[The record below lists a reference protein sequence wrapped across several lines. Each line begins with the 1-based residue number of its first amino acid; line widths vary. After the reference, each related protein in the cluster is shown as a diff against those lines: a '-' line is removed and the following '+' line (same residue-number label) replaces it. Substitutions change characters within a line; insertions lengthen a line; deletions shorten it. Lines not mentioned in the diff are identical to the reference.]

1 MVIERRFLL
10 GTKTFLGLLGI
21 FFGVFSP
28 ISSAFQPL
36 NERFSHYEFG
46 RTDAKYAVNVEMSKL
61 NEFSIRHGAAING
74 FVYTYDSE
82 EKIYR
87 IGGEGGIISSLDTA
101 DLNKMVIYSGN
112 LYWGSAEEPSIV
124 KIEFHYN
131 NGDEKSFGRS
141 DFASNIV
148 KSAHELQSDLISVS
162 FWSDGWLIDGLR
174 FNYPRLESAS
184 PSGDFSENFP
194 QLKIKRALSQAGEG
208 FLYAVMPTSKR
219 IGLLTYDGTTTIDVP
234 THELNY
240 ERLTILECGSRD
252 GFVPRTAVQNH
263 ENVLGVTGY
272 ESIDDSCHLA
282 KNSEFKWFAGNSS
295 ELNSWYSDSLQG
307 EPQCYSL
314 DGERCITQLDY
325 TQHDEITNRFIL
337 RHLGDKGQ
345 RIAEHLKDTNQLTL
359 KINGNPL
366 GQGVLT
372 SLTLPYELEHT
383 STYLER
389 STTGGG
395 NGAFPPNYAVNGI
408 LQLPE
413 ITYPDS
419 QTETIYP
426 ESQTETIYTE
436 STYTERLPIEQ
447 SKRVIV
453 DVSLTE
459 APVTVYLPNG
469 QAHRL
474 STGDRKIWT
483 FLGGEWFEEGRNI
496 NDYPDI
502 VRRAQPV
509 TCNQTLTNMSGHWC
523 AKAASLG
530 QAFRYQTVQGNI
542 DATLS
547 NMETLFTTMEAYEA
561 QRIKDTFL
569 PRIASLQ
576 ERVESKKRE
585 KEVECAWAWPGLW
598 LMVIA
603 CEIASIEYDDL
614 RDALDA
620 LNKEYEATLKAS
632 RDKVQLAR
640 ESRWHKLH
648 ETWAHHDG
656 THFAGLLL
664 EESKT
669 LDDLKTLKAGYD
681 KSAQQAKTDYQA
693 AMNKH
698 LHVASVGHILL
709 KTLEDLPLVGP
720 EIKHIVDYT
729 RHPSAKN
736 LRRMLLGLAGPVG
749 EAVEGVVELTTE
761 PGALNQKEIKFL
773 TDALTDLS
781 NDSTIG
787 EGLQDVISDAI
798 NDLGDEVIESIRQAG
813 LWRDKP
819 GEVNLIQSDYQNLVD
834 WRSQAQRIN
843 YDFWQ
848 GDSEQEIN
856 VQKKFTPQNSNFTS
870 FLAHPTVFD
879 ANSLTEIEYASGGSL
894 FATKLAT
901 IFNHSFGTG
910 YEKVAKSNPAYTSW
924 TRDQVTNEL
933 YKVIADPAY
942 YQQRQPYWVD
952 STAIGKRPAG
962 LVFTDQHAMIV
973 INSDLVSR
981 NSADFYK
988 FYFEEL
994 GHLVNWWRCKI
1005 FDVNVSQCQS
1015 PGDAGAR
1022 FRDAVLIDSSLHT
1035 ATLPSLLAD
1044 LPQHPNVDK
1053 QTMQFSDNSF
1063 ATLEGWPD
1071 YYTVNDH
1078 IGGGGKFSWLLRLGL
1093 DMSSQELK
1101 GLLDEFDM
1109 EVIINAPSPALKGN
1123 PWGKS
1128 ANGYCKTDTD
1138 TDCNMPTMWM
1148 SVAFRDALKV
1158 VSGSMPQFKDAKAS
1172 KAGFDLIP
1180 MLVRKH
1186 GGKLPFQLT
1195 SVNSTD
1201 WRYMGSHDIYYK
1213 KFTGSLVARL
1223 NLWKTQKVMRGKT
1236 AGTTFKPEISLKSV
1250 PASGSY
1256 VVEIA
1261 TKDKD
1266 DFAAWLAGDI
1276 VSTVAGCAVG
1286 FVVGVIAETDPVS
1299 LCHVMSDITEA
1310 VETAFQGLDKRP
1322 TMFFE
1327 ADGNISLPVSLEYRY
1342 ATSGDKIRRRT
1353 TIEAPSGRVQYSAEG
1368 RAQYLV
1374 GEAPASIPEE
1384 DISHNRVSITTNP
1397 QISSFRTKAG
1407 KAFSKLGARSINP
1420 VGVFRFRIGFD
1431 YAEKVIQKGAY
1442 ALPSA
1447 VVED

>member
-1 MVIERRFLL
+1 MVNMVIEEHRFPL
-10 GTKTFLGLLGI
+10 GIKTFLSLLGI
-21 FFGVFSP
+21 FFGVFST
-28 ISSAFQPL
+28 IFSVSAS
-36 NERFSHYEFG
+36 ERKFFHYEFG
-46 RTDAKYAVNVEMSKL
+46 RTNAKYAVNVEMSKL
-61 NEFSIRHGAAING
+61 NELSIRHGAAIDG

-82 EKIYR
+82 EKIYQ

-101 DLNKMVIYSGN
+101 GLNKMVIYSGN
-112 LYWGSAEEPSIV
+112 FYWGSADEPSIV
-124 KIEFHYN
+124 KIEFHYS
-131 NGDEKSFGRS
+131 NGDKKSFGSS
-141 DFASNIV
+141 DFSANIV
-148 KSAHELQSDLISVS
+148 RSEHEIQPDLISIS
-162 FWSDGWLIDGLR
+162 FWSNGWLIDGLR
-174 FNYPRLESAS
+174 FNYPRLESAH

-194 QLKIKRALSQAGEG
+194 QLKIKRALTPAGEG
-208 FLYAVMPTSKR
+208 FLYTVMPTSKR
-219 IGLLTYDGTTTIDVP
+219 IGLLTYDRTTTIDVP

-252 GFVPRTAVQNH
+252 GFVPRPAVQNH
-263 ENVLGVTGY
+263 ENVLGFTGY
-272 ESIDDSCHLA
+272 ESLDNSCHLA
-282 KNSEFKWFAGNSS
+282 QNSEFKWFAGNSS

-314 DGERCITQLDY
+314 DGERCITPLDY
-325 TQHDEITNRFIL
+325 TQQHEITNPFIL
-337 RHLGDKGQ
+337 QNMGTNAN
-345 RIAEHLKDTNQLTL
+345 RIAGYLTNINQLIL
-359 KINGNPL
+359 KFDESL
-366 GQGVLT
+366 QGT
-372 SLTLPYELEHT
+372 
-383 STYLER
+383 
-389 STTGGG
+389 
-395 NGAFPPNYAVNGI
+395 GI
-408 LQLPE
+408 LESVVLPE
-413 ITYPDS
+413 AFEQTMTYSVSNHS
-419 QTETIYP
+419 QTYIQALASNGQVLLIPPGT
-426 ESQTETIYTE
+426 SAGD
-436 STYTERLPIEQ
+436 TYTHRSPIEQ
-447 SKRVIV
+447 GKRVIV
-453 DVSLTE
+453 DVSFTE
-459 APVTVYLPNG
+459 SPVTVYLPNG
-469 QAHRL
+469 KVHRL
-474 STGDRKIWT
+474 STGDRKIWS

-502 VRRAQPV
+502 VRRARPV
-509 TCNQTLTNMSGHWC
+509 TCNQTLTDRPGHWC

-530 QAFRYQTVQGNI
+530 QTFRHQTVQANI

-561 QRIKDTFL
+561 RRIKDIYL
-569 PRIASLQ
+569 PRLTSLQ
-576 ERVESKKRE
+576 KRVASKERDKRE
-585 KEVECAWAWPGLW
+585 QCAWAWVW
-598 LMVIA
+598 WMAVA
-603 CEIASIEYDDL
+603 CGVTSGEYDDL

-620 LNKEYEATLKAS
+620 LNQEYDATLESS

-640 ESRWHKLH
+640 GSRWHKLH
-648 ETWAHHDG
+648 ETWAQNDG
-656 THFAGLLL
+656 THFSGLLL

-693 AMNKH
+693 AMTKYLNDASPE
-698 LHVASVGHILL
+698 HVLL
-709 KTLEDLPLVGP
+709 KTVEDLPLVGP
-720 EIKHIVDYT
+720 EIKHIVDFA
-729 RHPSAKN
+729 RHPSTKN

-761 PGALNQKEIKFL
+761 PGTLNQKEIKFL
-773 TDALTDLS
+773 TDVLTDLS
-781 NDSTIG
+781 TDSAIG

-798 NDLGDEVIESIRQAG
+798 NDLGDEVIESIRQVG

-819 GEVNLIQSDYQNLVD
+819 GEVNLLQSDYQNLVD
-834 WRSQAQRIN
+834 WRSHAQPIN

-856 VQKKFTPQNSNFTS
+856 VQQKFTPQNSNFTS
-870 FLAHPTVFD
+870 FLADPTAFD
-879 ANSLTEIEYASGGSL
+879 SNSLTEIEYASGGRL
-894 FATKLAT
+894 FATKLAN

-910 YEKVAKSNPAYTSW
+910 YEDVAKSNTAYTSW

-952 STAIGKRPAG
+952 STVIGKRPAG

-973 INSDLVSR
+973 MNSDLVSR

-1022 FRDAVLIDSSLHT
+1022 FRDAVLIDPSLHT
-1035 ATLPSLLAD
+1035 AALPNLLAD

-1053 QTMQFSDNSF
+1053 QTIQFADNSF

-1071 YYTVNDH
+1071 YYTINEH
-1078 IGGGGKFSWLLRLGL
+1078 IGGDGKFSWLLRLGL
-1093 DMSSQELK
+1093 DVTSQELR
-1101 GLLDEFDM
+1101 GLVDVFEL
-1109 EVIINAPSPALKGN
+1109 EVIINAPVPALKGN
-1123 PWGKS
+1123 PWKKS
-1128 ANGYCKTDTD
+1128 ASGYCKTDTD

-1148 SVAFRDALKV
+1148 SIAFRDALKV

-1172 KAGFDLIP
+1172 QAGFDLLP

-1236 AGTTFKPEISLKSV
+1236 PGTTFKPEISLKAA

-1276 VSTVAGCAVG
+1276 VSAVAGCAVG
-1286 FVVGVIAETDPVS
+1286 FGVGVIAETDPVT
-1299 LCHVMSDITEA
+1299 LCHAMSDITEA

-1327 ADGNISLPVSLEYRY
+1327 ADGNINLPVSLEYRY
-1342 ATSGDKIRRRT
+1342 ATSGDKLRRRT
-1353 TIEAPSGRVQYSAEG
+1353 VTEAPSGRVQYSAEG

-1374 GEAPASIPEE
+1374 GEAPGSIPEE
-1384 DISHNRVSITTNP
+1384 DISHNQSSITTNP

-1407 KAFSKLGARSINP
+1407 KAFSKLGAKSVSP

-1447 VVED
+1447 VIED

>member
-21 FFGVFSP
+21 FLGVFST
-28 ISSAFQPL
+28 ISSAFQSQ
-36 NERFSHYEFG
+36 NERFSRYEFG
-46 RTDAKYAVNVEMSKL
+46 RTDAKYAVNIELSKL
-61 NEFSIRHGAAING
+61 NWLAIRHGAAIDG
-74 FVYTYDSE
+74 FVYTYESE
-82 EKIYR
+82 TKIYR
-87 IGGEGGIISSLDTA
+87 VGGEGGIISSLNTA
-101 DLNKMVIYSGN
+101 GLNKMVIYNGHFH
-112 LYWGSAEEPSIV
+112 WGSAEKPTIV
-124 KIEFHYN
+124 KIEFHYQ
-131 NGDEKSFGRS
+131 NGEVISFGS
-141 DFASNIV
+141 TDYTFTTTKYEHDI
-148 KSAHELQSDLISVS
+148 QPDLISFT
-162 FWSDGWLIDGLR
+162 FWSDGRLIDGLR
-174 FNYPRLESAS
+174 FNYPRLDRAS

-194 QLKIKRALSQAGEG
+194 QLKIKRALRQAGEG

-252 GFVPRTAVQNH
+252 GFVPRQVVQNH
-263 ENVLGVTGY
+263 ENVLGFTGY

-307 EPQCYSL
+307 DPQCYSI
-314 DGERCITQLDY
+314 DGERCLTPLDY
-325 TQHDEITNRFIL
+325 TQQDEITNPVIVQDM
-337 RHLGDKGQ
+337 GANANQ
-345 RIAEHLKDTNQLTL
+345 IAAYLSNANQLIFKFDGNLPGAGTL
-359 KINGNPL
+359 A
-366 GQGVLT
+366 
-372 SLTLPYELEHT
+372 SL
-383 STYLER
+383 
-389 STTGGG
+389 
-395 NGAFPPNYAVNGI
+395 V
-408 LQLPE
+408 LPE
-413 ITYPDS
+413 ALEQTRTHSLSNHS
-419 QTETIYP
+419 QAPAKVLASSGQVHFIPPGARVGEA
-426 ESQTETIYTE
+426 YTHR
-436 STYTERLPIEQ
+436 SPLEQ

-453 DVSLTE
+453 DVILTE
-459 APVTVYLPNG
+459 SPVTVYLPNG
-469 QAHRL
+469 KAHRL

-502 VRRAQPV
+502 IRRAQPV
-509 TCNQTLTNMSGHWC
+509 TCNQALTNIPGHWC

-530 QAFRYQTVQGNI
+530 QTFRHQAVQGNI

-547 NMETLFTTMEAYEA
+547 NMEALFTMMEAYEA
-561 QRIKDTFL
+561 QRIKDSFL

-576 ERVESKKRE
+576 KRVDSKKRD
-585 KEVECAWAWPGLW
+585 KANECAWAWIWWMG
-598 LMVIA
+598 VA
-603 CEIASIEYDDL
+603 CAVTSSEYDDL
-614 RDALDA
+614 RDALDE
-620 LNKEYEATLKAS
+620 LKKQYQATLKSS

-640 ESRWHKLH
+640 GSRWHKLH
-648 ETWAHHDG
+648 KTWAHNDG

-669 LDDLKTLKAGYD
+669 LDDLKILKAGYD

-693 AMNKH
+693 AMTKYLND
-698 LHVASVGHILL
+698 ASPDHILL

-720 EIKHIVDYT
+720 EIKHIVDYAH
-729 RHPSAKN
+729 HPSAKN

-773 TDALTDLS
+773 TDVLTDLS
-781 NDSTIG
+781 NDATIG
-787 EGLQDVISDAI
+787 EGLQDVVSDAI

-856 VQKKFTPQNSNFTS
+856 VQQKFTPQKSNFTS

-879 ANSLTEIEYASGGSL
+879 ANSLTEIEYAGGGRL

-910 YEKVAKSNPAYTSW
+910 YEEVAKSNPSYTSW

-1005 FDVNVSQCQS
+1005 FEVNVSQCQAQ
-1015 PGDAGAR
+1015 GDAGAR
-1022 FRDAVLIDSSLHT
+1022 FRDAVLIDPALHT
-1035 ATLPSLLAD
+1035 AALPSLLAD

-1093 DMSSQELK
+1093 DVSSQELQ
-1101 GLLDEFDM
+1101 GLVDVFEM

-1123 PWGKS
+1123 PWKKS

-1148 SVAFRDALKV
+1148 SIAFRDALKV

-1172 KAGFDLIP
+1172 KAGFDILP

-1201 WRYMGSHDIYYK
+1201 WDYMGSHDIYYK

-1223 NLWKTQKVMRGKT
+1223 NLWKTQKMMRGET
-1236 AGTTFKPEISLKSV
+1236 AGTPFKPEISLKAV

-1276 VSTVAGCAVG
+1276 VSAVAGCAVG
-1286 FVVGVIAETDPVS
+1286 FAVGVVAETDPVT

-1327 ADGNISLPVSLEYRY
+1327 ADGNINLPVSLESRY

-1353 TIEAPSGRVQYSAEG
+1353 EIEAPSGRVQYSAEG

-1374 GEAPASIPEE
+1374 GEAPGSIPEE
-1384 DISHNRVSITTNP
+1384 DISNNRVSITTNP
-1397 QISSFRTKAG
+1397 QVSSFRTKAG
-1407 KAFSKLGARSINP
+1407 KAFSKLGAKSISP

-1431 YAEKVIQKGAY
+1431 YAEKVMQKGAY

-1447 VVED
+1447 VIED

>member
-1 MVIERRFLL
+1 MMSIALLLGKNMVIERIFFL
-10 GTKTFLGLLGI
+10 GTKTFHGLLGI
-21 FFGVFSP
+21 FFLVFST
-28 ISSAFQPL
+28 ISSAFQPS
-36 NERFSHYEFG
+36 NESFSHYEFG
-46 RTDAKYAVNVEMSKL
+46 RTDAKYAVNIEMSKL
-61 NEFSIRHGAAING
+61 NELSIRHGAAIDG
-74 FVYTYDSE
+74 FVYTYESDES
-82 EKIYR
+82 IYR
-87 IGGEGGIISSLDTA
+87 IGGESGVISPLDTA
-101 DLNKMVIYSGN
+101 GLIKMSIYSGHF
-112 LYWGSAEEPSIV
+112 YWGSAEKPTIV
-124 KIEFHYN
+124 KIEFHYQ
-131 NGDEKSFGRS
+131 NGEVNSFGS
-141 DFASNIV
+141 TDYAFTTT
-148 KSAHELQSDLISVS
+148 KYEHEIQQDLISIS

-174 FNYPRLESAS
+174 FNYPRLESAP

-240 ERLTILECGSRD
+240 EHLTILECGSSD
-252 GFVPRTAVQNH
+252 DFVTRPAVQNH
-263 ENVLGVTGY
+263 ENVLGFTGY
-272 ESIDDSCHLA
+272 ESIDDSCHVA
-282 KNSEFKWFAGNSS
+282 KNNEFKWFAGNSS

-307 EPQCYSL
+307 KPQCYSI
-314 DGERCITQLDY
+314 DGERCITPLDY
-325 TQHDEITNRFIL
+325 TQQNEITNPFIL
-337 RHLGDKGQ
+337 QEMGANTNL
-345 RIAEHLKDTNQLTL
+345 IAEYLSNINQLILKFDGNLQGTGTL
-359 KINGNPL
+359 A
-366 GQGVLT
+366 
-372 SLTLPYELEHT
+372 SL
-383 STYLER
+383 
-389 STTGGG
+389 
-395 NGAFPPNYAVNGI
+395 V
-408 LQLPE
+408 LPE
-413 ITYPDS
+413 ASEQTITYS
-419 QTETIYP
+419 VSNHSASYLQV
-426 ESQTETIYTE
+426 ESNGEAQLIPPGARAGD
-436 STYTERLPIEQ
+436 TYTHHSPIEQ
-447 SKRVIV
+447 GKRVIV

-459 APVTVYLPNG
+459 SPVTVYLPNG
-469 QAHRL
+469 SVHRL

-509 TCNQTLTNMSGHWC
+509 TCHQTLTDIPGHWC

-530 QAFRYQTVQGNI
+530 QTFRHQTVQANI

-561 QRIKDTFL
+561 QRIKDIYL
-569 PRIASLQ
+569 PRIAPLQ
-576 ERVESKKRE
+576 ERVDRKERE
-585 KEVECAWAWPGLW
+585 KKDECGWSWIWWMA
-598 LMVIA
+598 IA
-603 CEIASIEYDDL
+603 CSVTSDEYDDL
-614 RDALDA
+614 RDALDE
-620 LNKEYEATLKAS
+620 LQQEYEALLESS
-632 RDKVQLAR
+632 REKVQLAR
-640 ESRWHKLH
+640 GSRWHKLH
-648 ETWAHHDG
+648 ETWANNDG

-693 AMNKH
+693 AMTKYLNE
-698 LHVASVGHILL
+698 ASPDHILL
-709 KTLEDLPLVGP
+709 KTLEALPLVGP
-720 EIKHIVDYT
+720 EIKHIVDYA

-736 LRRMLLGLAGPVG
+736 LRSMLLGLAGPVG

-773 TDALTDLS
+773 TDVLTDLS

-787 EGLQDVISDAI
+787 EGLQDVVSDAI

-813 LWRDKP
+813 LWRDKS
-819 GEVNLIQSDYQNLVD
+819 GEVNLIQSDYENLVA

-848 GDSEQEIN
+848 GDSEQEVN
-856 VQKKFTPQNSNFTS
+856 VQQKFTPQNSNYTS

-879 ANSLTEIEYASGGSL
+879 ASSLTEIEYASGGSL

-910 YEKVAKSNPAYTSW
+910 YEEVAKSNPDYTSW
-924 TRDQVTNEL
+924 TREQVTNEL

-962 LVFTDQHAMIV
+962 LVFTEQHAMIV

-1005 FDVNVSQCQS
+1005 FEVNVSHCES

-1022 FRDAVLIDSSLHT
+1022 FRDAVMIDPSLHT

-1053 QTMQFSDNSF
+1053 QTIQFSDNSF

-1071 YYTVNDH
+1071 YYTVNEH
-1078 IGGGGKFSWLLRLGL
+1078 ISGDGKFSWLLRLGL
-1093 DMSSQELK
+1093 DVTSQDLRGLVDVFEL
-1101 GLLDEFDM
+1101 

-1123 PWGKS
+1123 PWKKS

-1148 SVAFRDALKV
+1148 SIAFRDALKV

-1172 KAGFDLIP
+1172 QAGFDLLP

-1223 NLWKTQKVMRGKT
+1223 NLWKTQKLMRGKT
-1236 AGTTFKPEISLKSV
+1236 PGTTFKPELSLKAA

-1276 VSTVAGCAVG
+1276 VSAVAGCAVG
-1286 FVVGVIAETDPVS
+1286 FVVGVIAERDPVT
-1299 LCHVMSDITEA
+1299 LCHAMSDLTEA

-1327 ADGNISLPVSLEYRY
+1327 ADGNITLPVSLEYRY
-1342 ATSGDKIRRRT
+1342 ATSGDKLRRRT
-1353 TIEAPSGRVQYSAEG
+1353 ATEAPSGRVQYSADG
-1368 RAQYLV
+1368 RAHYLV
-1374 GEAPASIPEE
+1374 GEAPGSIPEE

-1407 KAFSKLGARSINP
+1407 KAFSKLGAKSINP
-1420 VGVFRFRIGFD
+1420 VGVFRFRVGFD

-1447 VVED
+1447 VIED

>member
-10 GTKTFLGLLGI
+10 GTKTFLGI
-21 FFGVFSP
+21 FFLVFST
-28 ISSAFQPL
+28 ISSAFQSP
-36 NERFSHYEFG
+36 NERFFHYEFG

-61 NEFSIRHGAAING
+61 NELSIRHGAAIDG

-82 EKIYR
+82 EKIYQ

-101 DLNKMVIYSGN
+101 GLNKMVIYSGN
-112 LYWGSAEEPSIV
+112 FYWGSAEEPSIV

-131 NGDEKSFGRS
+131 NGDKKSFGSS
-141 DFASNIV
+141 DFSSNIV
-148 KSAHELQSDLISVS
+148 KSEHEIQPDLISIS

-174 FNYPRLESAS
+174 FNYPRLDSAP
-184 PSGDFSENFP
+184 PSDDFSENFP

-234 THELNY
+234 TQELDY

-252 GFVPRTAVQNH
+252 GFVPRSAVRNH
-263 ENVLGVTGY
+263 ENVLGFTGY
-272 ESIDDSCHLA
+272 ESLDDSCHLA
-282 KNSEFKWFAGNSS
+282 QNSEFKWFAGKSS

-307 EPQCYSL
+307 EPQCYSI

-325 TQHDEITNRFIL
+325 TQRDEITNRSIML
-337 RHLGDKGQ
+337 SLGDEGQ
-345 RIAEHLKDTNQLTL
+345 RIAEYLKHTNQLTL
-359 KINGNPL
+359 IINGNPL

-389 STTGGG
+389 STVGGR
-395 NGAFPPNYAVNGI
+395 NGPFPPNYTANGI
-408 LQLPE
+408 LQIPWT
-413 ITYPDS
+413 TYPEFH
-419 QTETIYP
+419 TETSYI
-426 ESQTETIYTE
+426 ER
-436 STYTERLPIEQ
+436 TYTERLPIEQ

-453 DVSLTE
+453 DVILTE
-459 APVTVYLPNG
+459 SPVTVYLPNG
-469 QAHRL
+469 KAHRL

-502 VRRAQPV
+502 VRRARPV
-509 TCNQTLTNMSGHWC
+509 TCNRTLTDSPGHWC
-523 AKAASLG
+523 AKAASQG
-530 QAFRYQTVQGNI
+530 QTFRYQTVQANI

-561 QRIKDTFL
+561 QRIKDIYL

-576 ERVESKKRE
+576 KRVDSKKRDKRE
-585 KEVECAWAWPGLW
+585 QCAWAWVW
-598 LMVIA
+598 WMAVA
-603 CEIASIEYDDL
+603 CGVTSDEYTDL

-620 LNKEYEATLKAS
+620 LNQEYKATLESS
-632 RDKVQLAR
+632 REKVQLAR
-640 ESRWHKLH
+640 GSRWHKLH
-648 ETWAHHDG
+648 ETWAQNDG

-681 KSAQQAKTDYQA
+681 KSAQQAKMDYQA
-693 AMNKH
+693 AMTKYLNDASPE
-698 LHVASVGHILL
+698 HVLL
-709 KTLEDLPLVGP
+709 KTIEDLPLVGP
-720 EIKHIVDYT
+720 EIKHIVDYA

-773 TDALTDLS
+773 TDVLTDLS

-787 EGLQDVISDAI
+787 EGLQDVVSDAI

-834 WRSQAQRIN
+834 WRSQVQRIN

-856 VQKKFTPQNSNFTS
+856 VQQKFTPQNSNFAS
-870 FLAHPTVFD
+870 FLGAPTVFD
-879 ANSLTEIEYASGGSL
+879 SNSLTEIEYASGGSL
-894 FATKLAT
+894 FATKLAN

-910 YEKVAKSNPAYTSW
+910 YEDVARSNPAYTSW

-973 INSDLVSR
+973 MNSDLVSR
-981 NSADFYK
+981 DSADFYK

-1005 FDVNVSQCQS
+1005 FEVNVSQCQS

-1022 FRDAVLIDSSLHT
+1022 FRDAVLIDPSLHT
-1035 ATLPSLLAD
+1035 AALPILLAD

-1053 QTMQFSDNSF
+1053 QTIQFADNSF

-1071 YYTVNDH
+1071 YYTVNEH
-1078 IGGGGKFSWLLRLGL
+1078 IGGNGKFSWLLRLGL
-1093 DMSSQELK
+1093 DMSSQDLRGLVDVFEL
-1101 GLLDEFDM
+1101 

-1123 PWGKS
+1123 PWKKS

-1172 KAGFDLIP
+1172 QAGFDILP

-1236 AGTTFKPEISLKSV
+1236 PGTTFKPEISLKV
-1250 PASGSY
+1250 APASGSY

-1261 TKDKD
+1261 TKDKE

-1276 VSTVAGCAVG
+1276 VSSVAGCAVG
-1286 FVVGVIAETDPVS
+1286 FVVGVIAERDPVT
-1299 LCHVMSDITEA
+1299 LCHALSDITEA

-1327 ADGNISLPVSLEYRY
+1327 ADGNITLPVSLEYRY

-1353 TIEAPSGRVQYSAEG
+1353 ATEAPSGRVQYSEDG
-1368 RAQYLV
+1368 RAHYLV
-1374 GEAPASIPEE
+1374 GEAPGSIPEE

-1397 QISSFRTKAG
+1397 QTSSFRTKAG
-1407 KAFSKLGARSINP
+1407 KAFSKLGAKSINP
-1420 VGVFRFRIGFD
+1420 VGVFRFRVGFD

-1447 VVED
+1447 VIED